1 MSQFLIQIPRLCPS
15 HTGSAPARSDRTARR
30 FFRAFRAAAVIACI
44 LLLAAGH
51 ASAGPLDSIPV
62 GPSDRVILNQNVN
75 LSENGGASNLFVPQ
89 QATVFFDVAV
99 QSGKKVLLMV
109 ITEDQWKAISSG
121 EKPSG
126 SPILRRHVSGVE
138 SVSVSIPRGT
148 YAVAMIPA
156 QGATQVVMRARAR
169 Y

>member
-1 MSQFLIQIPRLCPS
+1 MSQFLTQIPRPCPS
-15 HTGSAPARSDRTARR
+15 HIGSAPARSDHTALRSLRT
-30 FFRAFRAAAVIACI
+30 FRVIALITCA
-44 LLLAAGH
+44 LLFTAGQTF
-51 ASAGPLDSIPV
+51 AGPLDSIPV
-62 GPSDRVILNQNVN
+62 GPSDRVLLNQNVN
-75 LSENGGASNLFVPQ
+75 LNENGSASNLSVPQ
-89 QATVFFDVAV
+89 QATVFIDVAV

-109 ITEDQWKAISSG
+109 ITEDQWRAISSG

-126 SPILRRHVSGVE
+126 SPVLRTHVSGVD

-148 YAVAMIPA
+148 YTVAMIPA

>member
-15 HTGSAPARSDRTARR
+15 PTGSAPARSDRTVLGSL
-30 FFRAFRAAAVIACI
+30 RALGVIALIACA
-44 LLLAAGH
+44 LLFTAGQTF
-51 ASAGPLDSIPV
+51 AGPLDSIPV
-62 GPSDRVILNQNVN
+62 GPSDRVLLNQNVN
-75 LSENGGASNLFVPQ
+75 LNENGSASNLFVPQ

-99 QSGKKVLLMV
+99 QPGKKLLLMV

-126 SPILRRHVSGVE
+126 SPILRTHVSGVD

-148 YAVAMIPA
+148 YTVAMIPA

>member
-1 MSQFLIQIPRLCPS
+1 MSQFSIQIPSLYPS
-15 HTGSAPARSDRTARR
+15 PIGSAPARFDLMAHPSL
-30 FFRAFRAAAVIACI
+30 RALRVIALIACV
-44 LLLAAGH
+44 LFFAAGQV
-51 ASAGPLDSIPV
+51 SAGPLDSISV
-62 GPSDRVILNQNVN
+62 GPSDRVLLNQNVN
-75 LSENGGASNLFVPQ
+75 LSENGSASNLFVPQ
-89 QATVFFDVAV
+89 QATVFLDVAV

-126 SPILRRHVSGVE
+126 SPILRTHVSGVD

-148 YAVAMIPA
+148 YTVAMIPV